1 MPRTEA
7 AAVDEDLVAVQGRGE
22 VLVDD
27 TVQAGVG
34 GPDPGRDR
42 EREGVESRS
51 ARDVDVVIDAV
62 EGEGRADPAG
72 DPEGAVDEGSVEAVA
87 GRIGGQGSAPVVE
100 LPVGDRVRGGRGG

>member
-27 TVQAGVG
+27 AVQAGVG
-34 GPDPGRDR
+34 GLDPGRDR

-62 EGEGRADPAG
+62 EGEALADPAG
-72 DPEGAVDEGSVEAVA
+72 DPGGTVGQGAVEAAA
-87 GRIGGQGSAPVVE
+87 GRA
-100 LPVGDRVRGGRGG
+100 GGRGGGPGVGRPRGEG